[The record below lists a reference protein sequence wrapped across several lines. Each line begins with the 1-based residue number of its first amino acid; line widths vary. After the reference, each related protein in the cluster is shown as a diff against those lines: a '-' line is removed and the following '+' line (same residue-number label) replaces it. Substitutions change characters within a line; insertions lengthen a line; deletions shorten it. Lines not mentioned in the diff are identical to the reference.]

1 MQFRFLKASP
11 DKHWLIRSVNYFLC
25 MWVSG
30 LGGVNK
36 QQLRLEWEWIYSW
49 LRSDRR
55 NAVTAAT
62 PSRSNVGKF
71 WMEGRC
77 YYKEGMLTVAIKVAV
92 ILPVLDAL
100 EVMLIITA
108 LYTHTASQRRITVLQ
123 QHLYSTERINRI
135 T

>member
-1 MQFRFLKASP
+1 VCVCVCVCVYVCV
-11 DKHWLIRSVNYFLC
+11 SVC
-25 MWVSG
+25 MFVFVCAYSACGYRVSG

-108 LYTHTASQRRITVLQ
+108 IP
-123 QHLYSTERINRI
+123 
-135 T
+135 